1 MEKVLELEQALW
13 TPLLL
18 NFLTGAASDV
28 GISTGGDSLLLTRL
42 MYMQYT
48 GYIDWAPAA
57 VVLPSSVYLG
67 DHTGRFIQWKRPASS
82 NTSWEKSIRL
92 PHNSSAE
99 QHSWAPWTVH
109 TANAG
114 CTSGAG
120 CSSPLNATV
129 AANCSA
135 HQHGGCH
142 HQNITVSYAVNS
154 TGHPVRVRC
163 AGRCVPTVHFVQPF
177 GPGSSYA
184 ARVSRHETEGPF

>member
-28 GISTGGDSLLLTRL
+28 GMSTGGDSLLLTRL

-99 QHSWAPWTVH
+99 QHSWEPWTVH
-109 TANAG
+109 TANAE

-120 CSSPLNATV
+120 CSSPLNASV

-135 HQHGGCH
+135 HQQHGGCH
-142 HQNITVSYAVNS
+142 HQNITVSYAVNNI
-154 TGHPVRVRC
+154 GHPMRVRC
-163 AGRCVPTVHFVQPF
+163 
-177 GPGSSYA
+177 A
-184 ARVSRHETEGPF
+184 ARVSRHETEGPFWRPV